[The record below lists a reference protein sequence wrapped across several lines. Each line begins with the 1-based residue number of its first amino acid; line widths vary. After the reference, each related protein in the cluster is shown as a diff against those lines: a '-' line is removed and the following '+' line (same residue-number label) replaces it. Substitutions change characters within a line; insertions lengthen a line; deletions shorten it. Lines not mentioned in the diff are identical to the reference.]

1 MIFASESGVDVYCLM
16 FFFQCGMVV
25 EACVW
30 RLAEDAEFGRKSMI
44 QFENDALNA
53 IIAQ

>member
-16 FFFQCGMVV
+16 FFQCGMVV

-30 RLAEDAEFGRKSMI
+30 RLAEDAEFGCKSMI